1 MIAMVGARQSFPT
14 VISQLIAHVVWHRA
28 MSSLFHLRLALILSL
43 AVGAAVGCSLQHRL
57 QREGVGDLGYFE
69 FREPSPNM
77 TGIVIGAPH
86 GSTEP
91 DTIDYASW
99 ISEQTGAG
107 IVTAFGFKKQRLAV
121 AQPLVRSI
129 SYGTLSDDPVRRGSI
144 YPEFKKLLH
153 RTARGPFKFYVGI
166 RFLPPESDIDR
177 IEVTTSGFSF
187 EELQVLKTS
196 YLAIRERTLGGK
208 PIPKIAMAIDPL
220 DTIFWRISG
229 VKHHGVLMSAERGLT
244 VHLPQTL
251 TTLETKPLYREI
263 LSRWVLQAVRLA
275 RENPA
280 MLPRLEVKLMEQG
293 RLERIP
299 SRKELR
305 GIVLGAP
312 HGTFDQYTA
321 EIVKKISF
329 QTGLPAVIAKGFTPT
344 EGSGWRIN
352 VNRPTERRYPS
363 GEIEI
368 DTERASQV
376 YRDFKQLVFS
386 AAAQRLD
393 LYVDI
398 HQNGRQQNI
407 EVATVGISREQ
418 AHRIKNR
425 YREIRDRVLRGRPD
439 IEAVDLAIEPIDS
452 VEIGAWAAKANG
464 ILGVA
469 NKSLHFELPVHRVL
483 RSSKSREAYTQI
495 LAALLDR
502 TVDELSPGAK
512 HAGQLASNPGA
523 PLSPPFLRHLGEEVA
538 EKNARE

>member
-1 MIAMVGARQSFPT
+1 MVVRRHIFPT
-14 VISQLIAHVVWHRA
+14 VISAPISHTLGPRA
-28 MSSLFHLRLALILSL
+28 MSSFSRLTLVLVLSL
-43 AVGAAVGCSLQHRL
+43 SGGAVLGCTLPNRL
-57 QREGVGDLGYFE
+57 QRESVGDLGYFE
-69 FREPSPNM
+69 LREPSQNM

-107 IVTAFGFKKQRLAV
+107 SVTAFGFKKRRLAV

-153 RTARGPFKFYVGI
+153 RTARGPFKLYVGI
-166 RFLPPESDIDR
+166 RFLPPESHMDR
-177 IEVTTSGFSF
+177 IEVATSGFSF
-187 EELQVLKTS
+187 EQLQDIKSS
-196 YLAIRERTLGGK
+196 YLTIRDRVLGGE
-208 PIPKIAMAIDPL
+208 PIPKIAMAMDPL
-220 DTIFWRISG
+220 DTILWGISG

-244 VHLPQTL
+244 VRLPQTL
-251 TTLETKPLYREI
+251 TNLEAKQFYREV
-263 LSRWVLQAVRLA
+263 LSRWVLEAIRLVQEDSA
-275 RENPA
+275 T
-280 MLPRLEVKLMEQG
+280 LPRLEVKLMEHG

-321 EIVKKISF
+321 EIVKEISF
-329 QTGLPAVIAKGFTPT
+329 QTGLPAVIARGFTPT

-368 DTERASQV
+368 DTERARKV
-376 YRDFKQLVFS
+376 YQSFQQLVFS
-386 AAAQRLD
+386 AAAQHLD
-393 LYVDI
+393 LYVDV

-418 AHRIKNR
+418 ALRIKNR
-425 YREIRDRVLRGRPD
+425 YHEIRDRVLRGRPD
-439 IEAVDLAIEPIDS
+439 IETVDLAIEPIDS
-452 VEIGAWAAKANG
+452 VEIGAWAAKASG

-469 NKSLHFELPVHRVL
+469 KKSLHFELPAHRVL
-483 RSSKSREAYTQI
+483 QSSKSREAYTQI
-495 LAALLDR
+495 LATLLDR
-502 TVDELSPGAK
+502 TAAETPPGK
-512 HAGQLASNPGA
+512 GHAGPTASYT
-523 PLSPPFLRHLGEEVA
+523 PLPVSVPSLGHLRKEVP
-538 EKNARE
+538 ENKARE